1 MEYKQDVHRDML
13 LTLTA
18 LMVEKIPVRRN
29 SKIGAA
35 SPCDIKYTT

>member
-18 LMVEKIPVRRN
+18 LMVDMVSVRRN

-35 SPCDIKYTT
+35 FPCDINP